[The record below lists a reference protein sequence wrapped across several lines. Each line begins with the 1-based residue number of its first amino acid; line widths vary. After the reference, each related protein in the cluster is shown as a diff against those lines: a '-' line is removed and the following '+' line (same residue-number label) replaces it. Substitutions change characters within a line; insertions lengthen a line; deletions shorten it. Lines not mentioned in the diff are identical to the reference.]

1 MKPRLY
7 DLNMN
12 LLTNLRY
19 ATKTGY
25 THKFNDLWT
34 ASFYLPVDDDA
45 NDFCEAHT
53 IIDIFDGEKSVG
65 KYRILEE
72 PEVDITAE
80 DGLVEYSCEH
90 VIAFLLNDV
99 IDGYLEL
106 GGEEFNTRQVIE
118 ALLALQTVKRWKLGR
133 CDFDYK
139 FQHSWEN
146 TNLLDALFS
155 VPTCFSD
162 RYHWEFDTDSYPW
175 TVNLVRL
182 NDTPSCI
189 IQRKRNC
196 QYIKRA
202 KDNSQ
207 LTTRLYCKGSGEG
220 VNQLTIAEVNP
231 TGKPYIDSD
240 TIGAYGIRAAHY
252 IDLTCTDAQTLFAK
266 GQKVLEEIKHPRYTY
281 SAKAVH
287 LSKMTGDDW
296 YHYEEGRTVRMMD
309 GSKIDIQT
317 TIIEVSKADIDG
329 NPLDIDIVL
338 SNKDSDVA
346 SAIDDLAR
354 RTAIT
359 AQYSQGATN
368 LYSQQFADNA
378 DDDHPAVMKFF
389 VPKECAKI
397 NSILLSWSVE
407 KFRAYSRSTSA
418 GGGEATTSAANASE
432 TIPVVIQATSSNGY
446 TTSLSA
452 HNTGTG
458 DAADGHTHNMVHSH
472 DVYAYV
478 EIPSSSILVPGH
490 THTVQ
495 IKSHS
500 HGISYGIYEG
510 GKAENVTIKVD
521 DTEIPAEELEN
532 KEMDIVKYLAKD
544 SNGKIN
550 RGTWHTIEI
559 APDTISRI
567 EANLFVQTFV
577 TSHSGGSF

>member
-7 DLNMN
+7 N
-12 LLTNLRY
+12 LDMQLISIIRH
-19 ATKTGY
+19 ATKIGY
-25 THKFNDLWT
+25 VHKYNDLWT
-34 ASFYLPVDDDA
+34 SSFYLPVDDDA
-45 NDFCEAHT
+45 NDLCEANA
-53 IIDIFDGEKSVG
+53 IIDIFDGDKSVG

-72 PEVDITAE
+72 PEADITAE

-90 VIAFLLNDV
+90 VIAFLVNDV

-106 GGEEFNTRQVIE
+106 GGEGVSTRQVVE
-118 ALLALQTVKRWKLGR
+118 TLLDLQTVKRWKLGR
-133 CDFDYK
+133 CDFDYN

-155 VPTCFSD
+155 VPKCFSD
-162 RYHWEFDTDSYPW
+162 KYHWEFDTDTYPW
-175 TVNLVRL
+175 TINLIKL
-182 NDTPSCI
+182 TDKPSCVI
-189 IQRKRNC
+189 HRKRNC

-220 VNQLTIAEVNP
+220 VNQLTISEVNP

-240 TIGAYGIRAAHY
+240 TIDTYGIRAAHY
-252 IDLTCTDAQTLFAK
+252 IDLTCTDAGTLYAK
-266 GQKVLEEIKHPRYTY
+266 GQQVLEEVKHPRYTY

-287 LSKMTGDDW
+287 LAKMTGNDW
-296 YHYEEGRTVRMMD
+296 YHYEEGRCVRMMD
-309 GSKIDIQT
+309 GNKIDIVT
-317 TIIEVSKADIDG
+317 TIIEVAKPDIEG

-368 LYSQQFADNA
+368 LYAQQFADNA
-378 DDDHPAVMKFF
+378 DDDHPAVMR
-389 VPKECAKI
+389 VYIPKECAQI

-407 KFRAYSRSTSA
+407 KFRAYSRSASDGGNATVTDEQRITDAFAITEGVTGDTMGNTSA
-418 GGGEATTSAANASE
+418 VTATIGEPHSHNVWAVNHRHDVNVRI
-432 TIPVVIQATSSNGY
+432 TIP
-446 TTSLSA
+446 SLSIK
-452 HNTGTG
+452 
-458 DAADGHTHNMVHSH
+458 
-472 DVYAYV
+472 
-478 EIPSSSILVPGH
+478 IP
-490 THTVQ
+490 
-495 IKSHS
+495 SHS
-500 HGISYGIYEG
+500 HGINYGIYEG

-532 KEMDIVKYLAKD
+532 DEMDIVKYLAKD
-544 SNGKIN
+544 SNGKIT

-559 APDTISRI
+559 VPDKRTRI

-577 TSHSGGSF
+577 TSYVGGNY

>member
-12 LLTNLRY
+12 MITNLRY

-34 ASFYLPVDDDA
+34 ASFYLPVDDES
-45 NDFCEAHT
+45 NDLCEAHT
-53 IIDIFDGEKSVG
+53 IIDIFDGDKSVG

-72 PEVDITAE
+72 PEADITAE

-162 RYHWEFDTDSYPW
+162 KYHWEFDTDSYPW

-220 VNQLTIAEVNP
+220 VNQLTIAEANP

-240 TIGAYGIRAAHY
+240 TIGTYGIRAAHY
-252 IDLTCTDAQTLFAK
+252 IDLTCTDAHTLLAK
-266 GQKVLEEIKHPRYTY
+266 GQQILEEVKHPRYTY

-287 LSKMTGDDW
+287 LAKMTGEDW
-296 YHYEEGRTVRMMD
+296 YHYEEGRCVRMLD
-309 GSKIDIQT
+309 GNKIDIQT
-317 TIIEVSKADIDG
+317 TIIEVSKSDIDG

-378 DDDHPAVMKFF
+378 DEDHPAVMK
-389 VPKECAKI
+389 VYIPSDCAKI
-397 NSILLSWSVE
+397 NRMLLSWSVE

-418 GGGEATTSAANASE
+418 GGGTATTSEANASE

-446 TTSLSA
+446 TTSLSD
-452 HNTGTG
+452 HNSGVA
-458 DAADGHTHNMVHSH
+458 DASDGHKHNIIHSH
-472 DVYAYV
+472 EIYAYI

-495 IKSHS
+495 TPSHS

-510 GKAENVTIKVD
+510 GTAETVIIKVD
-521 DTEIPAEELEN
+521 GTEIPAEEIDD
-532 KEMDIVKYLAKD
+532 KEMDIVKYLSKD
-544 SNGKIN
+544 ANGKIN

-559 APDTISRI
+559 LPDKITRI

-577 TSHSGGSF
+577 TSHTGGSY